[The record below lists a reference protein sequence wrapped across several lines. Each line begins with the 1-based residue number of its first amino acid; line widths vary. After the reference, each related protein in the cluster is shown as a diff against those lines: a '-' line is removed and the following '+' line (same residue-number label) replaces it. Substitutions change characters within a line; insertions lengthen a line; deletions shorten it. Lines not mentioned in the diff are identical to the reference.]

1 MEKIKLANGT
11 EYNAVMVG
19 IGSTF
24 SAQIET
30 EKSFA
35 EVAAEFDNPENTR
48 VIEYVCDNY
57 TRECEG
63 FTALAV
69 VQKLEATRFLV
80 LLGKGNSNE

>member
-1 MEKIKLANGT
+1 MEKIRLANGT
-11 EYNAVMVG
+11 EYTAVMVG

-35 EVAAEFDNPENTR
+35 EVATEFDNPENTR
-48 VIEYVCDNY
+48 VIEYVYDNY

-69 VQKLEATRFLV
+69 VQRLETTRFLV
-80 LLGKGNSNE
+80 LLGRGSGNE